1 MGTSIQGT
9 FDDAAGDPA
18 DGEGWG
24 GPQVCDIVAITYR
37 QLDYWDRTDLLKP
50 SLTPASGSGTHRRYS
65 YRDLVQL
72 KVIKGLLDAGVRLQ
86 TARKVIEALRTERGG
101 DWQTASLVIDG
112 GNTVLARDGEHLFD
126 LVRKGQGV
134 FNVVPVG
141 NMVQELDA
149 AIHRLAP
156 QVSHADAGVPERR
169 VADGS

>member
-1 MGTSIQGT
+1 MC
-9 FDDAAGDPA
+9 
-18 DGEGWG
+18 E
-24 GPQVCDIVAITYR
+24 IVDITYR

-50 SLTPASGSGTHRRYS
+50 SVVAAHGSGSQRRYS

-86 TARKVIEALRTERGG
+86 TARSVITALRDELGG

-112 GNTVLARDGEHLFD
+112 TNTVLARDGEHLFD

-141 NMVQELDA
+141 NMVQELDTAILRIAPRDDASA
-149 AIHRLAP
+149 APAP
-156 QVSHADAGVPERR
+156 NRR
-169 VADGS
+169 VAQGG

>member
-1 MGTSIQGT
+1 MATSIQGT
-9 FDDAAGDPA
+9 FDEAAGEQ
-18 DGEGWG
+18 GFS
-24 GPQVCDIVAITYR
+24 GPQVCEIVDITYR

-50 SLTPASGSGTHRRYS
+50 SLATAHGSGTQRRYS

-86 TARKVIEALRTERGG
+86 TARTVIGSLRDELGG
-101 DWQTASLVIDG
+101 DWQTVSLVIDG
-112 GNTVLARDGEHLFD
+112 TNTVLARDGDHLID

-149 AIHRLAP
+149 AILRLAP
-156 QVSHADAGVPERR
+156 REGATEVAPGERR
-169 VADGS
+169 AAQGG